1 VTENIF
7 EIERRK
13 KMEKRFSSIMSEFM
27 KGISENDKKKM
38 MAWGEKM
45 ASMCSCLKMNEMSEE
60 EKKAMMEKMMSFC
73 GSKMEMMS
81 SYLRQTSSEGEQTAG
96 PEKE

>member
-13 KMEKRFSSIMSEFM
+13 KMEKRFSSILSGCM
-27 KGISENDKKKM
+27 KGISENDKKRM
-38 MAWGEKM
+38 MACGEKM
-45 ASMCSCLKMNEMSEE
+45 AAMCSCRKMKDMSGE

-81 SYLRQTSSEGEQTAG
+81 SYLKQTSSEGEQTGSA
-96 PEKE
+96 ENK